1 MAQSRKPATPPPSAT
16 LSRDEALRVLEERAR
31 ASQEE
36 LASQVDAGHDVLG
49 YLAKNGAVATRRAVA
64 ANPGAP
70 ASANHHLAD
79 DEDADVRTELARK
92 IGRLMPDLSRDEGEH
107 IRELTIATLEKL
119 ARDQLPRVRATLA
132 REIRALDCVPKPI
145 ALALAKDAE
154 AIVAAPI
161 LQYSPLLSDADLK
174 EIIAAAQVS
183 EVLAAIARR
192 RNLSA
197 NVSEAIVS
205 TLDIPAVAA
214 LLTNKDATIRT
225 KTLER
230 IAFQAEDVLEW
241 HTPLMLRADLSPR
254 AMRRLAGFVGRSL
267 LEKLLE
273 RNGVDDETKHFLER
287 RLQERL
293 GQPEPE
299 HEDTLKA
306 AHAEIEAAKREGR
319 FNATFVEGA
328 AELGRRDTLV
338 CSLSELTGAPVETVR
353 KILQADTAK
362 PITALVWKAGLQM
375 RTSFTIQRFLMKLPA
390 GGLLPARS
398 GVGFPMDTDEMQWH
412 LGLFGID

>member
-1 MAQSRKPATPPPSAT
+1 MAASRKTQTAPPAT
-16 LSRDEALRVLEERAR
+16 LSRDEALRVLEARAR

-36 LASQVDAGHDVLG
+36 LASKADAGHDVLG
-49 YLAKNGAVATRRAVA
+49 YLAEHGAVATRRAVA

-70 ASANHHLAD
+70 ASANLRLAD
-79 DEDADVRTELARK
+79 DEDDDVRAELARK
-92 IGRLMPDLSRDEGEH
+92 IGRLMPDLSREEGEH
-107 IRELTIATLEKL
+107 VRELTIATLEKL
-119 ARDQLPRVRATLA
+119 AHDQLPRVRAILVQ
-132 REIRALDCVPKPI
+132 EIRSLDCIPKAI
-145 ALALAKDAE
+145 ALALAHDAK

-174 EIIAAAQVS
+174 EIIAAGQVS
-183 EVLAAIARR
+183 EVLAAVARR
-192 RNLSA
+192 RPLSA
-197 NVSEAIVS
+197 NMSEAIVS

-214 LLTNKDATIRT
+214 LLTNKDATIRS

-230 IAFQAEDVLEW
+230 IAAQAEDVLEW
-241 HTPLMLRADLSPR
+241 HTPLMLRADLSSR
-254 AMRRLAGFVGRSL
+254 AVRRLSGFVSRSL
-267 LEKLLE
+267 LERLLE
-273 RNGVDDETKHFLER
+273 RNGLDAETRHYLDR

-293 GQPEPE
+293 DQPEPE
-299 HEDTLKA
+299 HDDTMKSA
-306 AHAEIEAAKREGR
+306 RAEIESAKREGR
-319 FNATFVEGA
+319 FNAAFVEGA
-328 AELGRRDTLV
+328 AELGRRDTLI
-338 CSLSELTGAPVETVR
+338 CSLAELTGAPVETVR

-398 GVGFPMDTDEMQWH
+398 GVGFPMDPEEMRWH

>member
-1 MAQSRKPATPPPSAT
+1 M
-16 LSRDEALRVLEERAR
+16 
-31 ASQEE
+31 
-36 LASQVDAGHDVLG
+36 LG

-70 ASANHHLAD
+70 ASANLHLAS
-79 DEDADVRTELARK
+79 DEDDDVRTELARK
-92 IGRLMPDLSRDEGEH
+92 IGRLMPDLSRDESDQ

-132 REIRALDCVPKPI
+132 REIRALNCVPKAV
-145 ALALAKDAE
+145 ALALANDAE

-192 RNLSA
+192 RQLSA
-197 NVSEAIVS
+197 NVSEAVVS

-214 LLTNKDATIRT
+214 LLTNKDATIRA

-230 IAFQAEDVLEW
+230 IAAQAEDVLEW

-267 LEKLLE
+267 LEKLLD
-273 RNGVDDETKHFLER
+273 RNGIDEETKHFLER

-299 HEDTLKA
+299 HENTLKA